1 AGVAVVV
8 EDQKL
13 PSASAAYEP
22 WLGETIRQYGSR
34 NFGRFATSLA
44 EDLAPTLEQ
53 VKSAPNP
60 WRNLS
65 DQQLDNLA
73 DTLTTEPDPSRR
85 ALGYRTLAAHNRP
98 ETLRAGLFDNYHSNR
113 WLCMELLK
121 EPEGDMVALMPSR
134 PLNVFHFRFLENA
147 LRRTLPDASPSEFF
161 ALQSSE
167 RAATVKAADL
177 ERYLALARQFK
188 KLPMAASALFLFGT
202 PAEQREA
209 IETIKQVLLAQG
221 NHTDVYHGPDFWLRG
236 DLIQVLAN
244 HPRPETL
251 SELFRQTMAGYKKDD
266 EMFLLALA
274 YAMEYSKSPAPG
286 AADELSRVRD
296 LDTDNYDLYLAAAL
310 ALSRQDRG
318 EGEKSLLHVL
328 SLQRQP
334 FVSMALLRLEQ
345 LAEER
350 TPGWGEADLHPDP
363 EAAYSFWKKRLS
375 H

>member
-1 AGVAVVV
+1 MKIRLSLLLLLLTSLPLSADTLTELTFRMLAPEMETGAPTKLYRYQDTHLRLERGQQLSIHRGFDIWDIDLESGTAEYSTDPDGETKVWIYPPDQIPEEFHDLEFGYETKFLDNHPFVVVGEEMIEDEECRILEYKLPGGTVRFWVKSDNLPTQVEMSDSEELLFRIRYDTYRLSPLDQNLFHLPAGVAVVV

-161 ALQSSE
+161 ALQSSN
-167 RAATVKAADL
+167 A
-177 ERYLALARQFK
+177 
-188 KLPMAASALFLFGT
+188 P
-202 PAEQREA
+202 
-209 IETIKQVLLAQG
+209 
-221 NHTDVYHGPDFWLRG
+221 
-236 DLIQVLAN
+236 
-244 HPRPETL
+244 PR
-251 SELFRQTMAGYKKDD
+251 
-266 EMFLLALA
+266 
-274 YAMEYSKSPAPG
+274 
-286 AADELSRVRD
+286 
-296 LDTDNYDLYLAAAL
+296 
-310 ALSRQDRG
+310 
-318 EGEKSLLHVL
+318 
-328 SLQRQP
+328 
-334 FVSMALLRLEQ
+334 
-345 LAEER
+345 
-350 TPGWGEADLHPDP
+350 
-363 EAAYSFWKKRLS
+363 
-375 H
+375 